1 MIRIGILGAARV
13 APMAVVE
20 PAARRDDVKLVA
32 VAARRPG
39 RAAAFAA
46 EHGIATAYDSYEAL
60 IADPGIDVVYNALP
74 PHLHAEL
81 SVMALEAG
89 KHVLCEKPF
98 AMDAEEARR
107 MVEAGRRAGRRII
120 EAFHDRYHPVFLYL
134 EDLVASGRLGRL
146 TSLRAAFN
154 HAIPHVEGDFRRLA
168 RMGGGVLR
176 EFGCYPVHWCRSLV
190 REEPEVVSAE
200 VTLTEGGVDEDATAL
215 LRFPSGVLAE
225 IEARMSPGWD
235 MHARLRI
242 EGDRGS
248 VEATNNL
255 LPHRGHSIVGTPSWS
270 ASTAGCASTRW
281 PGGRP
286 STTSWPCSWRLSR
299 AGVPSPRKEPT
310 RSATWRRSTRS
321 TPPPASAAGDPSA
334 TSARTGREGTRAA
347 TPGSGTGPPASALR
361 TSSVPGLLE
370 TVEVTVALTASRH
383 RSGRAHPGVG
393 RVKVSPPGNPR
404 VRPRRFSPGIPGRDP
419 PPA

>member
-1 MIRIGILGAARV
+1 MISIGILGAARV

-20 PAARRDDVKLVA
+20 PAARRGDVRLAA

-60 IADPGIDVVYNALP
+60 IADPGIDVAYNALP

-200 VTLTEGGVDEDATAL
+200 ATLTEAGVDEDATAL

-255 LPHRGHSIVGTPSWS
+255 LPHRGHSIVERIDGGLREHTLAGGTTFDYQLAMLVEAVTS
-270 ASTAGCASTRW
+270 
-281 PGGRP
+281 GRP
-286 STTSWPCSWRLSR
+286 
-299 AGVPSPRKEPT
+299 V
-310 RSATWRRSTRS
+310 ATEGADPIGNMATID
-321 TPPPASAAGDPSA
+321 AIYSAAGI
-334 TSARTGREGTRAA
+334 GRR
-347 TPGSGTGPPASALR
+347 
-361 TSSVPGLLE
+361 
-370 TVEVTVALTASRH
+370 
-383 RSGRAHPGVG
+383 
-393 RVKVSPPGNPR
+393 
-404 VRPRRFSPGIPGRDP
+404 
-419 PPA
+419 